1 MLVIDGGQATGKTRL
16 NFTNTGDA
24 GLGLATT
31 GNGIKVV
38 EAING
43 ATTEAGAFA
52 LGRKL
57 QAGAYNY
64 TLSHGSADENWY
76 LSSEAGYRAE
86 VALYAS
92 LFAQSMDYDRTLAGT
107 YNQRSS
113 AVNDRGSGD
122 VFRAGIPGMMVTVAL
137 HRATP
142 RKAVAATASS
152 SSAETC

>member
-1 MLVIDGGQATGKTRL
+1 SIRLDDPTFPTDMLVIDGGQATGKTWL

-64 TLSHGSADENWY
+64 TLSHGSA
-76 LSSEAGYRAE
+76 
-86 VALYAS
+86 
-92 LFAQSMDYDRTLAGT
+92 
-107 YNQRSS
+107 
-113 AVNDRGSGD
+113 
-122 VFRAGIPGMMVTVAL
+122 
-137 HRATP
+137 
-142 RKAVAATASS
+142 
-152 SSAETC
+152 